1 MDGCL
6 YELDGRRPVPI
17 NHGACGVDELME
29 KAIGVIKREYME
41 KDPDEIRFTT
51 LALAAND
58 ENDG

>member
-1 MDGCL
+1 M
-6 YELDGRRPVPI
+6 DGRRPVPI